1 MSTSLRLISIN
12 LGRVVTSVERLSLTK
27 PDVPLI
33 TWSREKKRYIS
44 TFIIPASMKLGT
56 TVISV
61 KEHDFTEPYV
71 LLIMWLFDVT

>member
-12 LGRVVTSVERLSLTK
+12 LGRVVTSVEGLSLTK

-61 KEHDFTEPYV
+61 KEHDFTESYV
-71 LLIMWLFDVT
+71 LLILWLFDVT